1 MKIAKAFAKFV
12 IIIAILN
19 LVAFSVMHVLTH
31 GKMFGGASGLIVD
44 FASFPRLVKDTF
56 KQLSGPVRHYQ
67 LPVDRSFSPVN
78 KLQDDVYTLE
88 SYYNV
93 NASALEI
100 KLVNLRTNE
109 VVHQWLHE
117 RERQVMDGVVSNH
130 PVLLDDYSVI
140 FNLERTLYKIDANS
154 NLVWK
159 NSTLNF
165 HHTLE
170 FDHEGNLWCPAT
182 VPNGSRDIN
191 SELTIFGNKLE
202 YRDNLIV
209 KLDPETGAV
218 LYSKPVSDMLL
229 ENNYTGLVYG
239 FWQYDLIHLNDI
251 QPVYEDTRYWQ
262 RGDVF
267 LSCRNIHTVFLYRPS
282 TGKILWLRTGL
293 WASQHDVDVAD
304 STSITIFDNNVNTNF
319 YDQLRWINKG
329 GDPKVMRNIHDPI
342 SLSAIAKYDF
352 AADSLYYIAS
362 GMISREKIGT
372 QSQGIFTSL
381 SNGLYFI
388 EETDQGKIFIGNDHE
403 TVFKKQFV
411 SADSSFVY
419 YPGWTRIYESI
430 PLKK

>member
-1 MKIAKAFAKFV
+1 MKIVKSFAKGVVV
-12 IIIAILN
+12 IAAFSF
-19 LVAFSVMHVLTH
+19 VAFSVLHVVTH
-31 GKMFGGASGLIVD
+31 GRMFGRSSGFILD
-44 FASFPRLVKDTF
+44 FASFPRLVKDVVSSVT
-56 KQLSGPVRHYQ
+56 SPVRHYQ
-67 LPVDRSFSPVN
+67 LQVDPDFEAVN
-78 KLQDDVYTLE
+78 NLQQDVFTLE
-88 SYYNV
+88 SYYAAD
-93 NASALEI
+93 ASHLEL

-109 VVHQWLHE
+109 VVHQWQHK
-117 RERQVMDGVVSNH
+117 REKSVIDGVVSNH

-170 FDHEGNLWCPAT
+170 FDHEGFLWCPAT

-191 SELTIFGNKLE
+191 SELTVFGNKLE

-209 KLDPETGAV
+209 KLNPETGEV

-251 QPVYEDTRYWQ
+251 QPVYEDTQYWK

-329 GDPKVMRNIHDPI
+329 GDQKVMRNVHDPI